1 MCVLVNVVTR
11 VYWVVRL
18 SIMVLGG
25 VIVRG
30 DKALLQRVLVS
41 HRTRISDVGWAVQA
55 H

>member
-18 SIMVLGG
+18 PMVLGG
-25 VIVRG
+25 AIVRG

-41 HRTRISDVGWAVQA
+41 QRTRISDVGWAVQA